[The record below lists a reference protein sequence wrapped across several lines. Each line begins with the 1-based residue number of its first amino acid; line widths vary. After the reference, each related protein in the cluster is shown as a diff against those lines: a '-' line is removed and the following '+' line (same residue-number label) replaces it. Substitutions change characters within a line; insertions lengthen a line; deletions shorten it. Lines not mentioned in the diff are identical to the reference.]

1 LRTRRAIVH
10 DALHVKV
17 LVTGS
22 GGQIGLEVVG
32 ALLRAGHDVVATDLP
47 AIAGGKHNGGAR
59 WLPLDVTDA
68 EAVASLIAAEHPDAV
83 YHLAAMLSA
92 RGELNPEAAYAVNQ
106 GGTWNLLEACRTGGV
121 RQILFTS
128 SIAVYGPVPGGLPDP
143 CPEDVPLQ
151 PTTMY
156 GVTKVANELLGSYY
170 AARFGLDFRA
180 VRFPGLISASLPGGG
195 STDYALFMYIDGVR
209 KGAYQAFCRP
219 DTRIPLMY
227 IDDGVR
233 ALLDLAAA
241 PRAALRRC
249 VYNVAGFSPTAAE
262 IATAAAAEI
271 PGLVVTFRPDPLRQG
286 ILDSWPR
293 ALDDRAARTDWGWAP
308 RYDLQAMSRH
318 LVPAIKTLLAERADA
333 LDHDHS

>member
-1 LRTRRAIVH
+1 M
-10 DALHVKV
+10 KV

-22 GGQIGLEVVG
+22 GGQIGLEVVS
-32 ALLRAGHDVVATDLP
+32 ALLRGGHDVVATDLP
-47 AIAGGKHNGGAR
+47 AIAGGKRNGGAR

-68 EAVASLIAAEHPDAV
+68 GAVAAVFAAERPEVV

-92 RGELNPEAAYAVNQ
+92 RGEQAPEAAYAVNQ
-106 GGTWNLLEACRTGGV
+106 GGTWNVLEACRTTEV
-121 RQILFTS
+121 RQLVFTS

-143 CPEDVPLQ
+143 CPEDVPLL

-156 GVTKVANELLGSYY
+156 GVTKVANELLGAYF
-170 AARFGLDFRA
+170 AARSDLDFRA

-195 STDYALFMYIDGVR
+195 STDYALFMYVDGVR

-241 PRAALRRC
+241 PRERLRRH

-262 IATAAAAEI
+262 IAAAAAAEI
-271 PGLVVTFRPDPLRQG
+271 PGLQITFRPDPLRQG

-293 ALDDRAARTDWGWAP
+293 ALDDRAARAEWGWAP
-308 RYDLQAMSRH
+308 RYDLQTMSRH